1 MEGDLEGSALLGLY
15 IAQPAKQP
23 PLRAA
28 VTHRFTKICPCRTQ
42 IHENYFYSVLGL
54 PTCCYLSSIELDADI
69 DARDHWLVV
78 PTFVYYE
85 ANMPVYTFH
94 TP

>member
-28 VTHRFTKICPCRTQ
+28 VTHRFTKICPAAPKYMKTSFILYQ
-42 IHENYFYSVLGL
+42 V
-54 PTCCYLSSIELDADI
+54 YLHAVI
-69 DARDHWLVV
+69 
-78 PTFVYYE
+78 
-85 ANMPVYTFH
+85 
-94 TP
+94 